1 MTDLIKLNWLEQAKE
16 IHRFHRSKLLSTD
29 GNWTIAYT
37 AKALKRSLGSISESL
52 MIAKWCKT
60 HEPILEKFGSAKEA
74 LKFIRQ
80 RKKELELE

>member
-16 IHRFHRSKLLSTD
+16 IHRFHRSKLLLDSK
-29 GNWTIAYT
+29 WTIAYT

-60 HEPILEKFGSAKEA
+60 HEPILEKFDSAKEA